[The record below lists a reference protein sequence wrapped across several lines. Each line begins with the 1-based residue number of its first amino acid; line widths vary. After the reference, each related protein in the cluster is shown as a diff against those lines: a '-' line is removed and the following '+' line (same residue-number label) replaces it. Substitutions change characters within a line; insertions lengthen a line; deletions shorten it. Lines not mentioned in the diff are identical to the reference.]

1 MLRISPLET
10 FFKTSA
16 CFTGQFQNVK
26 RCFVLADIAQKA
38 DDIPP
43 RTLFF
48 VVVVALFCSFQF

>member
-1 MLRISPLET
+1 MLRISPLKT

-48 VVVVALFCSFQF
+48 VVVVVLFCSFQF